1 MKRPRIGE
9 PRGEPLEWHGSG
21 WLSGGWETIET
32 TGAPDG
38 LGRGE
43 GEERREAEEAQGSL
57 PWAAHGS
64 AGVVRLRGTGS
75 ASGESSVSEE
85 WVRNISRRM
94 RTSMGSAISYS
105 SRKCEKASQ

>member
-9 PRGEPLEWHGSG
+9 PRGEPLERHGSG
-21 WLSGGWETIET
+21 WLSGGEETIGT
-32 TGAPDG
+32 TGVPDG

-43 GEERREAEEAQGSL
+43 EEERRDAEDAQGSL
-57 PWAAHGS
+57 SWAAHGS

-85 WVRNISRRM
+85 WVRNISMMM
-94 RTSMGSAISYS
+94 RASMGSAISYC